1 MGNPDQKLQHH
12 HSSFSEQPEPR
23 NQKND
28 SDDDVMTPAEA
39 AAYLRISIATLLR
52 MARNGEIPGLRV
64 GKLWRF
70 RRSELDR
77 WLRSDVSS
85 FRHPCRERRE
95 TNDEFAATV
104 PERVSDK
111 KDSHPRK

>member
-1 MGNPDQKLQHH
+1 
-12 HSSFSEQPEPR
+12 
-23 NQKND
+23 
-28 SDDDVMTPAEA
+28 
-39 AAYLRISIATLLR
+39 
-52 MARNGEIPGLRV
+52 LRV